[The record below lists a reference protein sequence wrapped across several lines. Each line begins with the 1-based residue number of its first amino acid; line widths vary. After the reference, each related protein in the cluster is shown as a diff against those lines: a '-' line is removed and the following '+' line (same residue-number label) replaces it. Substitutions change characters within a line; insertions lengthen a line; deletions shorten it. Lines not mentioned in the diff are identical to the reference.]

1 MSLLGVAIVGI
12 AVLPLLVAAELDV
25 VLGASM
31 TVELL
36 GPTPNVKR
44 EPAERKNKQ
53 TTDDTKLCP
62 ELGKY
67 QYNNK

>member
-44 EPAERKNKQ
+44 EPAEREKKPKPLMTLN
-53 TTDDTKLCP
+53 
-62 ELGKY
+62 
-67 QYNNK
+67 

>member
-1 MSLLGVAIVGI
+1 M
-12 AVLPLLVAAELDV
+12 LPLLVAAELDV

-44 EPAERKNKQ
+44 EPAERKSKQ
-53 TTDDTKLCP
+53 TTDDTKLGRI
-62 ELGKY
+62 LY
-67 QYNNK
+67 